1 MERCLVCTIGLTR
14 TRSAGAATTRAPRR
28 TGSQPAHG
36 AAAYASW
43 MTGPVPHDRVALLV
57 NGSSR
62 RGADAYGRTLRGLR
76 SAGLAVMRSVLL
88 EDPAQLPA
96 EVAAAVG
103 ATCRLLVVGGG
114 DGTVGAVAGLL
125 ADLPP
130 EVRPVLGVVP
140 LGTAN
145 DFARTLDLQPGV
157 VAALT
162 ALATGKVVD
171 VDLGRANGAPF
182 LNVASLGLSVGAT
195 HALHPGLK
203 RRLGPIAYPVAT
215 LQAYRRHEPFDIRLE
230 FPDGDREPLELTGL
244 LQVAVGNG
252 RHYGGGNTVAPD
264 AGIDDAS
271 LDVYAVR
278 AGRIREH
285 LSLARL
291 LRSGNLVHHDHVQHV
306 VTPAVRLTSDRPL
319 PVNLDG
325 EISAASPVEFRVQ
338 RNAVEVVVPQH
349 ITHLSHEGPPTPA
362 EPATPDR
369 GAEPVEVPGQ
379 T

>member
-14 TRSAGAATTRAPRR
+14 TRSAGAATTRAPTR

-182 LNVASLGLSVGAT
+182 VKFGSVQLGYLAEFAQG
-195 HALHPGLK
+195 K
-203 RRLGPIAYPVAT
+203 LG
-215 LQAYRRHEPFDIRLE
+215 EFDIRAQSIASHASNLS
-230 FPDGDREPLELTGL
+230 
-244 LQVAVGNG
+244 
-252 RHYGGGNTVAPD
+252 GGNQQKVVLARELSRELRLFVAAQPTRGLDVGSIEFVHSQIVATRD
-264 AGIDDAS
+264 AG
-271 LDVYAVR
+271 
-278 AGRIREH
+278 
-285 LSLARL
+285 
-291 LRSGNLVHHDHVQHV
+291 
-306 VTPAVRLTSDRPL
+306 L
-319 PVNLDG
+319 PVIVVSTELD
-325 EISAASPVEFRVQ
+325 EVTALADRI
-338 RNAVEVVVPQH
+338 AVMY
-349 ITHLSHEGPPTPA
+349 
-362 EPATPDR
+362 R
-369 GAEPVEVPGQ
+369 GTIVGIVPGN
-379 T
+379 TPRDVLGLMMAGELPAGTELAA